1 MIFSKSHVWAILFAT
16 TSLLSSC
23 DKGDEKPSGL
33 YQTGVFIT
41 NEGPFG
47 SGTGTVSYYDRDAD
61 ITKNDIYS
69 TANSG
74 ASVGNVLQSMGLYNG
89 NAYLIVN
96 NANKMVEVKS
106 KDFTSVATLT
116 TGLTLPRY
124 FLPID
129 ATRAYITQWG
139 KDSATSGVVVYDYAS
154 KTIAKTVPTGKGADR
169 MVRNSSTGA
178 VWVLNSGGLG
188 KDSTV
193 SIINSTIGV
202 DTVLQKI
209 KVGLGPNSIVQDANA
224 DIWVLCYGEY
234 LKSSGKLVKIRNGAV
249 EYSFDVP
256 YGASGLISDKSKTT
270 LYYLASNQIYTKD
283 LLNFGATAP
292 SVFLKPSGAT
302 ALYSLGFDPKTS
314 LLWCGDALDFKQS
327 GTVYI
332 IDPTTKTEKKKLTVG
347 VAPNGFIFQ

>member
-1 MIFSKSHVWAILFAT
+1 MIFSKSHVWAILFAA

-23 DKGDEKPSGL
+23 DKGDEQPSEL

-61 ITKNDIYS
+61 IIKNDIYS
-69 TANSG
+69 AANSG
-74 ASVGNVLQSMGLYNG
+74 AAIGNVLQSMNLYSG
-89 NAYLIVN
+89 NAFLIVN
-96 NANKMVEVKS
+96 NANKMIEVKS
-106 KDFTSVATLT
+106 KDFTSVSTLT
-116 TGLTLPRY
+116 TGLILPRY

-139 KDSATSGVVVYDYAS
+139 KDSSTSGIVVYDYAS

-169 MVRNSSTGA
+169 MIRNTSTGN
-178 VWVLNSGGLG
+178 VWILNSGGLG

-209 KVGLGPNSIVQDANA
+209 KVGLGPNSIVQDANG
-224 DIWVLCYGEY
+224 DIWILCYGEY

-256 YGASGLISDKSKTT
+256 YGASNLKADKSKTT
-270 LYYLASNQIYTKD
+270 LYFLANNQIYTKD

-292 SVFLKPSGAT
+292 SVFLKPAGAT
-302 ALYSLGFDPKTS
+302 ALYSLGFDPKTN

-327 GTVYI
+327 GAVYI